1 MYRKDNKSQTTVIK
15 SLIWKMSERV
25 LLQGLAMVV
34 QIILARLLMPA
45 DFAAIALINAIINYL
60 GLFVQSGLSTA
71 VVQKKNL
78 DEKDL
83 STLMTYSLSVALL
96 IYVGIYVVAPL
107 LSDYYNVGDIVWPI
121 RVTSLSL
128 FLYSFNSIQT
138 GILSRHMQ
146 FRTIFFRSVIA
157 MPIAAVI
164 AIIMA
169 YCGMGIWALISNTM
183 FNILITVII
192 MNMIPE
198 LRVKIDF
205 SWSRFKQL
213 FSFSGKILLTNI
225 VSGGGDVIRT
235 MTIGKAYNSVQLA
248 FYDRAYYY
256 SNLVTQT
263 VNASIQTVLLSF
275 FSHSQDSIEQIKNMA
290 RRSVGMSSF
299 VMIPV
304 LTIVAVTANSLIL
317 ILLTEKWLPCAPYL
331 SLFCML
337 RIPCIIT
344 SIDKQVYYALGKSQ
358 IGFYYEI
365 FLLAINILSLIL
377 MIPYG
382 VFYIAIGYIVTEYIG
397 NFVLCLVSSK
407 VYRYSLRERARDIM
421 RPILNSLIMAGGAY
435 FLTLLNLNSWV
446 LLFLQF
452 VVALVIYTFMVQI
465 TNDPN
470 WVYLIRK
477 MKTRRYNN
485 NNC

>member
-1 MYRKDNKSQTTVIK
+1 MYRKEHTPQTTVVK

-25 LLQGLAMVV
+25 LLQGLAIVV
-34 QIILARLLMPA
+34 QIVLARLLMPA
-45 DFAAIALINAIINYL
+45 DFAIIALINVVITYL
-60 GLFVQSGLSTA
+60 GIFVQSGLSIV

-83 STLMTYSLSVALL
+83 STLMTYSLSAALL
-96 IYVGIYVVAPL
+96 LYIGIYAVAPL

-138 GILSRHMQ
+138 GILSRQMR
-146 FRTIFFRSVIA
+146 FRTIFFRSIIA

-183 FNILITVII
+183 LNILITVVI

-198 LRVKIDF
+198 LRVKLGF
-205 SWSRFKQL
+205 SWTRFKRL

-225 VSGGGDVIRT
+225 VSGGGDAIRT
-235 MTIGKAYNSVQLA
+235 MTIGKTYSAVQLA

-263 VNASIQTVLLSF
+263 INASIQSVLLSF
-275 FSHSQDSIEQIKNMA
+275 FSHSQDSIDQIKNIA

-299 VMIPV
+299 VMIPT
-304 LTIVAVTANSLIL
+304 LTIVAVIANPLIF
-317 ILLTEKWLPCAPYL
+317 ILLTEKWLPCAPFL

-344 SIDKQVYYALGKSQ
+344 AIDKQVYYALGKSQ

-365 FLLAINILSLIL
+365 FLLIVNILSLIL

-382 VFYIAIGYIVTEYIG
+382 VFYIAIGYTIVEYIG
-397 NFVLCLVSSK
+397 NFVLCLISSK
-407 VYRYSLRERARDIM
+407 VYKYSVHERAMDLM
-421 RPILNSLIMAGGAY
+421 RPVLNSLIMAGGAY
-435 FLTLLNLNSWV
+435 SLILLNLNSWA
-446 LLFLQF
+446 LLLLQLLLAF
-452 VVALVIYTFMVQI
+452 VVYSFMAYI

-470 WVYLIRK
+470 LAYLLKKIEI
-477 MKTRRYNN
+477 RRYNN
-485 NNC
+485 NNF